1 MENLIE
7 LRFLV
12 KQRRYLMTKLAEKLV
27 KELSMRFG
35 DRQRVFKE
43 EIVDLMVDYG
53 KDVWEELF
61 EKNILG
67 YANQI
72 LFIEWTNVP
81 RET

>member
-1 MENLIE
+1 MTELAKKLI
-7 LRFLV
+7 
-12 KQRRYLMTKLAEKLV
+12 

-43 EIVDLMVDYG
+43 EIVDLMVDYE
-53 KDVWEELF
+53 KDVWGELF
-61 EKNILG
+61 EKKILG

>member
-7 LRFLV
+7 LRFHM

>member
-1 MENLIE
+1 
-7 LRFLV
+7 
-12 KQRRYLMTKLAEKLV
+12 MTELAEKLI

-43 EIVDLMVDYG
+43 EIVDLMVDYE
-53 KDVWEELF
+53 KDVWGELF
-61 EKNILG
+61 EKKILG

>member
-1 MENLIE
+1 
-7 LRFLV
+7 
-12 KQRRYLMTKLAEKLV
+12 MTKLAEKLV

-72 LFIEWTNVP
+72 LFIEWANVP

>member
-1 MENLIE
+1 
-7 LRFLV
+7 
-12 KQRRYLMTKLAEKLV
+12 MTELAEKLI

-43 EIVDLMVDYG
+43 EIVDLMVDYE
-53 KDVWEELF
+53 KDVWGELF
-61 EKNILG
+61 DKKILG

>member
-1 MENLIE
+1 
-7 LRFLV
+7 
-12 KQRRYLMTKLAEKLV
+12 MTESAEKLI

-43 EIVDLMVDYG
+43 EIVDLMVDYE
-53 KDVWEELF
+53 KDVWGELF
-61 EKNILG
+61 EKKILG

>member
-1 MENLIE
+1 
-7 LRFLV
+7 
-12 KQRRYLMTKLAEKLV
+12 MTKLAEKLV

>member
-1 MENLIE
+1 
-7 LRFLV
+7 
-12 KQRRYLMTKLAEKLV
+12 MTELAEKLI

-43 EIVDLMVDYG
+43 EIVDLMVDYE
-53 KDVWEELF
+53 KDVWGELF
-61 EKNILG
+61 EKKILG

-81 RET
+81 RETQ

>member
-1 MENLIE
+1 MTESAGKLI
-7 LRFLV
+7 
-12 KQRRYLMTKLAEKLV
+12 

-43 EIVDLMVDYG
+43 EIVDLMVDYE
-53 KDVWEELF
+53 KDVWGELF
-61 EKNILG
+61 EKKILG